1 MAIDL
6 AYDAAMTESERRSLA
21 TQVAP
26 ICTHPHQPVHTC
38 TWYIG
43 LRLCTASAPHRLRT
57 APQVSLCLSLVS
69 QPERRGHMALA
80 LCFGGTGGGA
90 GAGGGADAD
99 AADGAGRSLSLL
111 HAAAKGSLSSWEGSV
126 WWRRPIASASASS
139 ASASAS
145 SASAA
150 PAPLTLL
157 DLPGA
162 PGCLI
167 YLSPEA
173 DAPLETH
180 DVTDADVLVIG
191 GLVDKCVQ
199 RGLSLARAAALGVRC
214 RRLPLAEN
222 LPRELRGASKSLESL
237 NLTTVLRMVA
247 EWHECGE
254 WPAAIAR
261 ALVAEQRGA
270 STRRG
275 AAKEPQPEKPPRARD
290 ARACLPSVSL
300 T

>member
-1 MAIDL
+1 L
-6 AYDAAMTESERRSLA
+6 SRRNTPRRAQRTTGWL
-21 TQVAP
+21 
-26 ICTHPHQPVHTC
+26 
-38 TWYIG
+38 
-43 LRLCTASAPHRLRT
+43 HR
-57 APQVSLCLSLVS
+57 P
-69 QPERRGHMALA
+69 
-80 LCFGGTGGGA
+80 
-90 GAGGGADAD
+90 
-99 AADGAGRSLSLL
+99 
-111 HAAAKGSLSSWEGSV
+111 AAA
-126 WWRRPIASASASS
+126 S

-145 SASAA
+145 AA
-150 PAPLTLL
+150 AAPLTLL

-180 DVTDADVLVIG
+180 DVATADVLVIG

-199 RGLSLARAAALGVRC
+199 RGLSRARAAALGVRC

-247 EWHECGE
+247 EWRECGE

-270 STRRG
+270 TTRRG
-275 AAKEPQPEKPPRARD
+275 AAKEPQPETPPEAHARVSS
-290 ARACLPSVSL
+290 LPL